1 MLEEMG
7 VAAAL
12 VVVVLGSDVLESQF
26 AEALNPSL
34 AGKMMSLE
42 RRRPSIELGSSS

>member
-7 VAAAL
+7 AAAAL

-26 AEALNPSL
+26 AEALNHH
-34 AGKMMSLE
+34 
-42 RRRPSIELGSSS
+42 